1 MKEDNEKINKI
12 VRKVIRLIDATKDPV
27 KHAEIAKE
35 TL

>member
-1 MKEDNEKINKI
+1 MKEISNEDFAKI

-35 TL
+35 